1 VTTGSQKDDEYCE
14 RSAKPLSYA
23 SSRSITDDEE
33 YGRTEI
39 EDKESAEES
48 TQAKISAGSPMPR
61 GREIVFFF
69 VIATANFT
77 PISGLNGPLA
87 IIQEI
92 GASLGADQEKL
103 PWLLASYGLSAGTLI
118 LFAGRLGDH
127 FGHKDVFIVGNLWF
141 AFFTLLC
148 SFCGYL
154 PRHQYTV
161 FLVARVLQGIG
172 PALCI
177 PNAVALLGVTYAPG
191 PQKAMVFAMFGA
203 MAPVSAILS
212 PLFTALLA
220 MIWLPAAFIGLAV
233 FLVAVAIAAFFVIPP
248 EAKNE
253 LPTPAVGLWHLVV
266 ELDLGGAL
274 TGVSSLALFGVACN
288 LGAFDGWHQPHVL
301 VLLVSGILLAITFGF
316 VEKHA
321 KKPLLPYEAIS
332 PGVISVLTA
341 VFCGWGCFGIWIYYT
356 WEFYSVLRGAT
367 PLMAT
372 AYHSPILVCGIC
384 AALTTGFIIQR
395 VGPAAVMTF
404 ALLAFTVGTG
414 LVATAPIEQTYWL
427 QTFLCNIII
436 TWGMDLSFPAAT
448 LMLSDL
454 VGSDHQGIAASLV
467 TTVVNYSGALA
478 LGIAASVEMQ
488 MHQEHVQMDG
498 GITDEHRDPT
508 ETLRGYRAAWY
519 LGIGLGVAGLLV
531 SASYAAILQR
541 RKRQEQAI
549 LRGADQ
555 GQGQA

>member
-1 VTTGSQKDDEYCE
+1 
-14 RSAKPLSYA
+14 
-23 SSRSITDDEE
+23 
-33 YGRTEI
+33 
-39 EDKESAEES
+39 
-48 TQAKISAGSPMPR
+48 
-61 GREIVFFF
+61 
-69 VIATANFT
+69 
-77 PISGLNGPLA
+77 
-87 IIQEI
+87 
-92 GASLGADQEKL
+92 
-103 PWLLASYGLSAGTLI
+103 
-118 LFAGRLGDH
+118 
-127 FGHKDVFIVGNLWF
+127 
-141 AFFTLLC
+141 
-148 SFCGYL
+148 
-154 PRHQYTV
+154 
-161 FLVARVLQGIG
+161 
-172 PALCI
+172 
-177 PNAVALLGVTYAPG
+177 
-191 PQKAMVFAMFGA
+191 MFGA

-220 MIWLPAAFIGLAV
+220 MVWLPAAFIGLAV
-233 FLVAVAIAAFFVIPP
+233 FLVAVAVAAFFVIPP
-248 EAKNE
+248 KPNNE
-253 LPTPAVGLWHLVV
+253 LPAPAVSLWHLAV

-274 TGVSSLALFGVACN
+274 TGISSLALFGIACN

-301 VLLVSGILLAITFGF
+301 ILLVSGILLTVAFGF

-372 AYHSPILVCGIC
+372 AWHSPILVCGIC

-395 VGPAAVMTF
+395 VGPAVVMTF
-404 ALLAFTVGTG
+404 ALLAFTVGTV
-414 LVATAPIEQTYWL
+414 LVATAPIEQNYWL

-454 VGSDHQGIAASLV
+454 VGPDHQGIAASLV
-467 TTVVNYSGALA
+467 TTVVNYSGALV

-488 MHQEHVQMDG
+488 VHQAHVQVGG
-498 GITDEHRDPT
+498 GITSGHRDPA

-531 SASYAAILQR
+531 SASYAAVLER
-541 RKRQEQAI
+541 RKRQEQTI
-549 LRGADQ
+549 LQGGAQ